1 MRQIMDE
8 LLQQLKQSLEQAEQI
23 PIANPWQQCKRDL
36 LIRCLN
42 GAICQLMLLMTEVSS
57 DLRL

>member
-1 MRQIMDE
+1 MDE
-8 LLQQLKQSLEQAEQI
+8 LLQQLRQSLEQAEQI

-36 LIRCLN
+36 LIRSLN
-42 GAICQLMLLMTEVSS
+42 GAICQLMLLMTEITS